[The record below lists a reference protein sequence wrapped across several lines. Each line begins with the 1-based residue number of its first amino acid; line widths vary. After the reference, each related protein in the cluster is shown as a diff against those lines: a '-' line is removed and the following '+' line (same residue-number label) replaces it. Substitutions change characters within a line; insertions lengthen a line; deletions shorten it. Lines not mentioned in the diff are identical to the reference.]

1 MFQIPRPSRLTLQG
15 AAIALGM
22 VLLMSCV
29 RPLGVLFLGLFS
41 YWLYWT
47 RCSFR
52 VVLTPEL
59 RAKFESWLQRAED
72 WRRNSPGMFCV
83 VSSGCLATLAILG
96 HLISGSTLVLTL
108 LVLSALISTKYN
120 FKLLQIERKDFQW
133 SEKINYNN
141 VDAEL
146 DDEFMPDVNDA
157 NLFVL
162 ERASDVATIS
172 SPIDADGMGDD
183 IDDDERSDDIPSE
196 LLLIPDAIP
205 EIDEHST
212 DEDDELVPLS
222 RTKSKTTT
230 TSGVTQSA
238 NNPVNAAAAAP
249 HEQYDQRSTTTT
261 TAAATI
267 TTTTEDG
274 ESTMDFRRGHFKRD
288 SSLSTTSSSSEE
300 SLSKGLQFPDHTSVD
315 APALRQLT
323 APPSAASASA
333 SSSEATA
340 AGAIIALAV
349 KSQAQSLLPSL
360 MSNLVGQWSNAA
372 TAAAQPVSGGEVV
385 RMDQQQQLVKPQRRQ
400 VTALDS
406 SDESD
411 FEILETDDF
420 K

>member
-15 AAIALGM
+15 AAIALVM

-59 RAKFESWLQRAED
+59 RAKFESWLRRAED
-72 WRRNSPGMFCV
+72 WRRESPSMFCL

-108 LVLSALISTKYN
+108 LVLSALVSTKYN

-133 SEKINYNN
+133 SEKINYSN

-146 DDEFMPDVNDA
+146 DDEFMPDVNES

-162 ERASDVATIS
+162 ERASDVNIIS
-172 SPIDADGMGDD
+172 SPTDADVDGVE
-183 IDDDERSDDIPSE
+183 DDDERSDDIPSE
-196 LLLIPDAIP
+196 LLIPDSIP

-222 RTKSKTTT
+222 QSKPKANAQTNPAAHEYEQ
-230 TSGVTQSA
+230 SSPADVNSQQSA
-238 NNPVNAAAAAP
+238 VAKA
-249 HEQYDQRSTTTT
+249 
-261 TAAATI
+261 
-267 TTTTEDG
+267 
-274 ESTMDFRRGHFKRD
+274 MDFRRGHFKRD

-315 APALRQLT
+315 GGGSSALRQLT
-323 APPSAASASA
+323 AAPSNDDA
-333 SSSEATA
+333 SSSSQLL
-340 AGAIIALAV
+340 ALAV
-349 KSQAQSLLPSL
+349 KSQAQALLPSL
-360 MSNLVGQWSNAA
+360 MSNLVQWGANNEL
-372 TAAAQPVSGGEVV
+372 VSTDHQAPAN
-385 RMDQQQQLVKPQRRQ
+385 RHRRQ

>member
-59 RAKFESWLQRAED
+59 RAKFESWLQRAEE
-72 WRRNSPGMFCV
+72 WRHNSPSMFCL
-83 VSSGCLATLAILG
+83 VSSGCLASLAILG

-133 SEKINYNN
+133 SDKINYNN

-146 DDEFMPDVNDA
+146 DDEFMPDENES

-172 SPIDADGMGDD
+172 SPIDADADG

-222 RTKSKTTT
+222 QSKSSKR
-230 TSGVTQSA
+230 SA
-238 NNPVNAAAAAP
+238 AGAAQAASA
-249 HEQYDQRSTTTT
+249 HEQYEQR
-261 TAAATI
+261 TASA
-267 TTTTEDG
+267 TTEGG
-274 ESTMDFRRGHFKRD
+274 ESSMDFRRGHFKRD

-323 APPSAASASA
+323 APPTAAT
-333 SSSEATA
+333 SSETA
-340 AGAIIALAV
+340 AGALIALAV
-349 KSQAQSLLPSL
+349 KTQAQSLLPSL
-360 MSNLVGQWSNAA
+360 VSNLVGQWGNAP
-372 TAAAQPVSGGEVV
+372 TASGGEVV
-385 RMDQQQQLVKPQRRQ
+385 TMDHHQNAALVKPQRRQ

>member
-1 MFQIPRPSRLTLQG
+1 MFQIPRPSRITLQG
-15 AAIALGM
+15 AAIALVM

-59 RAKFESWLQRAED
+59 RIKFESWLQRAED
-72 WRRNSPGMFCV
+72 WRRNSPSMFCL
-83 VSSGCLATLAILG
+83 VSSGCLASLAILG

-108 LVLSALISTKYN
+108 LVLSALVSTKYN
-120 FKLLQIERKDFQW
+120 FKVLQIERKDFQW

-141 VDAEL
+141 AEAEL
-146 DDEFMPDVNDA
+146 DDEFMPDVNES

-162 ERASDVATIS
+162 ERASDVNTIS
-172 SPIDADGMGDD
+172 SPTDADVEGVGD
-183 IDDDERSDDIPSE
+183 DDDERSDDIPSE
-196 LLLIPDAIP
+196 LLIPDAIP

-222 RTKSKTTT
+222 QSKPSAQTKPT
-230 TSGVTQSA
+230 
-238 NNPVNAAAAAP
+238 P
-249 HEQYDQRSTTTT
+249 HEYEKNRPDDQTSVNQSTG
-261 TAAATI
+261 
-267 TTTTEDG
+267 DK
-274 ESTMDFRRGHFKRD
+274 TMDFRKGHFKRD

-300 SLSKGLQFPDHTSVD
+300 SLSKGLQFPDHTTVD
-315 APALRQLT
+315 GGGPSLRQLT
-323 APPSAASASA
+323 GAPSNDAA
-333 SSSEATA
+333 SSSSQLL
-340 AGAIIALAV
+340 ALAV
-349 KSQAQSLLPSL
+349 KTQAQALLPSL
-360 MSNLVGQWSNAA
+360 MSNLVQWGANN
-372 TAAAQPVSGGEVV
+372 EVV
-385 RMDQQQQLVKPQRRQ
+385 STDNTALAKPQRRQ

>member
-15 AAIALGM
+15 AAIALVT

-59 RAKFESWLQRAED
+59 RVKFESWLQSAED
-72 WRRNSPGMFCV
+72 WRRDSPSMFCL
-83 VSSGCLATLAILG
+83 VSSACLASLAILG

-108 LVLSALISTKYN
+108 LVLSALVSTKYN

-141 VDAEL
+141 ADAEL
-146 DDEFMPDVNDA
+146 DDEFMPDVNES

-162 ERASDVATIS
+162 ERASDVNTIS
-172 SPIDADGMGDD
+172 SPTDADVEGVGDD
-183 IDDDERSDDIPSE
+183 DKSDDIPSE
-196 LLLIPDAIP
+196 LLIPDAIP

-222 RTKSKTTT
+222 QSKSSAQTNPAAHEYEKNRPADVNETTV
-230 TSGVTQSA
+230 SKS
-238 NNPVNAAAAAP
+238 
-249 HEQYDQRSTTTT
+249 
-261 TAAATI
+261 
-267 TTTTEDG
+267 
-274 ESTMDFRRGHFKRD
+274 MDFRRGHFKRD

-315 APALRQLT
+315 GGGSSALRQLT
-323 APPSAASASA
+323 AAPSNDAAT
-333 SSSEATA
+333 SSSQLL
-340 AGAIIALAV
+340 ALAV
-349 KSQAQSLLPSL
+349 KTQAQALLPSL
-360 MSNLVGQWSNAA
+360 MSNLVQWGANNEL
-372 TAAAQPVSGGEVV
+372 VSTDNQAPAN
-385 RMDQQQQLVKPQRRQ
+385 RQRRQ

>member
-1 MFQIPRPSRLTLQG
+1 MFQIPRPSRVTLQG

-22 VLLMSCV
+22 VMLMSCV

-52 VVLTPEL
+52 VVLTPQL
-59 RAKFESWLQRAED
+59 REKLESWLHRIED
-72 WRRNSPGMFCV
+72 WRRNSPSMFCL
-83 VSSGCLATLAILG
+83 VSSGSLATLAVLG
-96 HLISGSTLVLTL
+96 HLISGSTLVLAL
-108 LVLSALISTKYN
+108 LVISALVSTKYN
-120 FKLLQIERKDFQW
+120 FKLLQIEHKDFQW

-141 VDAEL
+141 AEAEL
-146 DDEFMPDVNDA
+146 DDEFMPDVNES

-172 SPIDADGMGDD
+172 SPTDADGVGEG
-183 IDDDERSDDIPSE
+183 DDDECSDDIPSE
-196 LLLIPDAIP
+196 LLIPDSIP

-222 RTKSKTTT
+222 QPK
-230 TSGVTQSA
+230 QSA
-238 NNPVNAAAAAP
+238 AESNAAP
-249 HEQYDQRSTTTT
+249 QQQQQQYEQSRPAEGEQST
-261 TAAATI
+261 A
-267 TTTTEDG
+267 EK
-274 ESTMDFRRGHFKRD
+274 SMDFRRGHFKRD

-315 APALRQLT
+315 AGGSNPLRQLT
-323 APPSAASASA
+323 EAPSDPAASN
-333 SSSEATA
+333 SSLM
-340 AGAIIALAV
+340 ALAV
-349 KSQAQSLLPSL
+349 KTQAQALLPSL
-360 MSNLVGQWSNAA
+360 MTNLVKWGANQVDSTDNAA
-372 TAAAQPVSGGEVV
+372 ALA
-385 RMDQQQQLVKPQRRQ
+385 KYQRRQ

>member
-230 TSGVTQSA
+230 SGVTQSA
-238 NNPVNAAAAAP
+238 NNAVNAAAAP
-249 HEQYDQRSTTTT
+249 HEQYEQRSTTTT
-261 TAAATI
+261 AAAATI
-267 TTTTEDG
+267 TTTEDG

-323 APPSAASASA
+323 APPSAASAS
-333 SSSEATA
+333 SSEATATA

-360 MSNLVGQWSNAA
+360 MSNLVGQWSNAG
-372 TAAAQPVSGGEVV
+372 QPVSGGEVV
-385 RMDQQQQLVKPQRRQ
+385 SMDQQQQQQQLVKPQRRQ

>member
-1 MFQIPRPSRLTLQG
+1 MFQIPRPSRATLLG

-22 VLLMSCV
+22 VMLMSCV

-47 RCSFR
+47 RCSYR

-59 RAKFESWLQRAED
+59 REKFESWLRRAD
-72 WRRNSPGMFCV
+72 NWRHNSPSMFCL
-83 VSSGCLATLAILG
+83 VSTGCLATFAVLG
-96 HLISGSTLVLTL
+96 HLLSGSVLVMTL
-108 LVLSALISTKYN
+108 LVVSAVVSTKYN
-120 FKLLQIERKDFQW
+120 FKLVHIERRDFQW
-133 SEKINYNN
+133 SERINYYNA
-141 VDAEL
+141 DAEL
-146 DDEFMPDVNDA
+146 DDEFMPDVNES

-172 SPIDADGMGDD
+172 SPTDADGVGDA
-183 IDDDERSDDIPSE
+183 DDDDRSDDVPSE
-196 LLLIPDAIP
+196 LLIPDCIP

-222 RTKSKTTT
+222 QSKHR
-230 TSGVTQSA
+230 A
-238 NNPVNAAAAAP
+238 EA
-249 HEQYDQRSTTTT
+249 
-261 TAAATI
+261 TAARPQPQQQQYEQSSQAKDNAS
-267 TTTTEDG
+267 TEDK
-274 ESTMDFRRGHFKRD
+274 TMDFRRGHFKRD

-315 APALRQLT
+315 AGGPSLRQLT
-323 APPSAASASA
+323 APPTDDTA
-333 SSSEATA
+333 SSSSLL
-340 AGAIIALAV
+340 ALAV
-349 KSQAQSLLPSL
+349 KTQAQALLPSL
-360 MSNLVGQWSNAA
+360 VSNLVQWGA
-372 TAAAQPVSGGEVV
+372 TEV
-385 RMDQQQQLVKPQRRQ
+385 DSTAKRRQ

>member
-29 RPLGVLFLGLFS
+29 RPLGVLFLGLLS

-52 VVLTPEL
+52 VVFTPEL

-72 WRRNSPGMFCV
+72 WRRNSPSMFCL

-141 VDAEL
+141 ADAEL
-146 DDEFMPDVNDA
+146 DDEFMPDVNES

-172 SPIDADGMGDD
+172 SPIDGEGND
-183 IDDDERSDDIPSE
+183 DDDERSDDIPSE

-222 RTKSKTTT
+222 RSSKP
-230 TSGVTQSA
+230 SA
-238 NNPVNAAAAAP
+238 VNATRSAADPAAAAH
-249 HEQYDQRSTTTT
+249 HEQYEQK
-261 TAAATI
+261 TATAT
-267 TTTTEDG
+267 EG
-274 ESTMDFRRGHFKRD
+274 SESTMDFRRGHFKRD

-323 APPSAASASA
+323 APPAAAGG
-333 SSSEATA
+333 SESA
-340 AGAIIALAV
+340 AGALIALAV
-349 KSQAQSLLPSL
+349 KTQAQSLLPSL
-360 MSNLVGQWSNAA
+360 VSNLVGQWGNAP
-372 TAAAQPVSGGEVV
+372 AASGGEVV
-385 RMDQQQQLVKPQRRQ
+385 SVDHQSAAGALAKPQRRQ

>member
-222 RTKSKTTT
+222 RTKSKT
-230 TSGVTQSA
+230 QSA
-238 NNPVNAAAAAP
+238 NNPVNAAAAP
-249 HEQYDQRSTTTT
+249 HEQYEQRSTTTT
-261 TAAATI
+261 AAAATI
-267 TTTTEDG
+267 TTTEDG

-323 APPSAASASA
+323 APPSAASAS
-333 SSSEATA
+333 SSEATATA

-360 MSNLVGQWSNAA
+360 MSNLVGQWSNAT
-372 TAAAQPVSGGEVV
+372 TAAAGQPVSGGEVV
-385 RMDQQQQLVKPQRRQ
+385 SMDQQQQQQLVKPQRRQ